1 MVYSILITPVQ
12 TSAVSVYRALWG
24 KKNNPPQLFDCF
36 HSLGFCTPSA
46 FPLTCFSAEV
56 SGYIALRSE
65 PCSSNTLR
73 VQRRSALRGGPCRG
87 GNKLLRLVPFQ
98 SAKQIL
104 GLTSIQIHFP
114 HEVIILLQFTLC
126 TDKLQS
132 KLCLDLKKCLI
143 Q

>member
-12 TSAVSVYRALWG
+12 TSAVSVYGALWE
-24 KKNNPPQLFDCF
+24 KKNPTQLFDCF
-36 HSLGFCTPSA
+36 HSLGLCTHPA
-46 FPLTCFSAEV
+46 FPLTWLSVEV
-56 SGYIALRSE
+56 CGYIALRSE

-73 VQRRSALRGGPCRG
+73 VQRRSVRRGGPCRG
-87 GNKLLRLVPFQ
+87 GNKLLRSVLFR

-104 GLTSIQIHFP
+104 GLTSTQILFP
-114 HEVIILLQFTLC
+114 HEVIIPLQFTLC

-132 KLCLDLKKCLI
+132 KLCLYLKKCLI